1 MAGSEHNKISGN
13 IFSREFGFTSANP
26 FDSKVM
32 PQKQFTSPKPAK
44 RLNGYDSTILNSA
57 NFDDAEEQELSID
70 YRIKEKETAI
80 KDLEEKIKLADN
92 YGTQNEALGL
102 KAKKQR
108 LNDELYNLQKQRT
121 YGGRVLGQTQSFSEH
136 FKEKMPVLYKVQNFI
151 SRNVLAKI
159 SKKVSSV
166 VALSDSLEQLSDISK
181 SVDELIDMNIPYGE
195 KGQSYEKLTQ
205 YLSKANAI
213 HSQISKSFRK

>member
-1 MAGSEHNKISGN
+1 MAGSGNNKISGN

-26 FDSKVM
+26 FDSKAM
-32 PQKQFTSPKPAK
+32 PQKQFVSPKPAK

-57 NFDDAEEQELSID
+57 NFDDTEEQELSID

-80 KDLEEKIKLADN
+80 KELEEKIKLADN
-92 YGTQNEALGL
+92 YGTQNESLGL

-108 LNDELYNLQKQRT
+108 LSDELYNLQKQRT
-121 YGGRVLGQTQSFSEH
+121 YGGRVLGQTQSFSEQ

-151 SRNVLAKI
+151 SRNVLAKV
-159 SKKVSSV
+159 SKKVGSV
-166 VALSDSLEQLSDISK
+166 IALSDSLEQLSDISR
-181 SVDELIDMNIPYGE
+181 SVDELIDLNIPYGE

-213 HSQISKSFRK
+213 HSKISKSLRK